1 MEVTFF
7 ITRGEPV
14 TLKSYKQKFQTT
26 KRELEKTPPTAQPTS
41 QGTPVDRGMWSSPEF
56 VCHDACM
63 FSELASLFP

>member
-1 MEVTFF
+1 MMTDGKVHCLGEVHMKCCVVQ
-7 ITRGEPV
+7 G
-14 TLKSYKQKFQTT
+14 